1 MPARETLQRLL
12 SGTLA
17 EIERQR
23 RALGISSEMLAA
35 RAGLSRSTYVRAIGT
50 ASARP
55 ATVRRLE
62 AALAALRSE
71 RRAVREP
78 DTILIRAVY
87 GGFVAS
93 IAVHMGVRPDD
104 VHAQDPRLGATAD
117 PEWRRLAQVR
127 QAAIYLTNTVVDVR
141 QARLAHVLGLTTAAV
156 CLGLRSVEDRRDDPD
171 FDALLERLTADVV
184 CALARG
190 EAA

>member
-1 MPARETLQRLL
+1 VEA
-12 SGTLA
+12 LA
-17 EIERQR
+17 VRAGVAPSAYR
-23 RALGISSEMLAA
+23 RAIKGRTGI
-35 RAGLSRSTYVRAIGT
+35 
-50 ASARP
+50 RP
-55 ATVRRLE
+55 TTLRRLE

-141 QARLAHVLGLTTAAV
+141 QARLAHVLGLTPAAV